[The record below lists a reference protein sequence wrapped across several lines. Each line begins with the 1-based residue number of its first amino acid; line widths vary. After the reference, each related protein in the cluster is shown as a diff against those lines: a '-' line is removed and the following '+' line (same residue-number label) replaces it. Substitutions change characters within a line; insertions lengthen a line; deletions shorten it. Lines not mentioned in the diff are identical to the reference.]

1 MNTLG
6 RGRARRVSKDAELLI
21 QRSEAVITPTILN
34 KAISPATPSFP
45 SAFLRTTSPAST
57 TFAARPVPVPKETE
71 LLAKGVNKV
80 NNNTVG
86 EEEPTPQGKPVDA
99 VRKLWHKK
107 SQSPA
112 QEFQT
117 KETSNSSPKPA
128 DNGENTSPDGQ
139 TGSAQSRKPRLRRL

>member
-45 SAFLRTTSPAST
+45 GAFLRTTPPAST

-71 LLAKGVNKV
+71 LLAKGVNNV

-86 EEEPTPQGKPVDA
+86 GGGTNTAG
-99 VRKLWHKK
+99 
-107 SQSPA
+107 
-112 QEFQT
+112 
-117 KETSNSSPKPA
+117 ETR
-128 DNGENTSPDGQ
+128 GC
-139 TGSAQSRKPRLRRL
+139 SAEAMA